1 MKAKKIVET
10 TTNRG
15 EFNRAYKR
23 YLENQPNGIR
33 CSYCKYHKGENGNK
47 KWYGGFYD
55 EKKNRY
61 DITHPNWK
69 LVSKNR
75 KQWMKNST
83 KISERKSTHP
93 FSNRMYV
100 DIVW

>member
-1 MKAKKIVET
+1 MKVKKIVET

-15 EFNRAYKR
+15 EFNRTYKR
-23 YLENQPNGIR
+23 YLESKPNGIR
-33 CSYCKYHKGENGNK
+33 CSYCKYHKGENNK
-47 KWYGGFYD
+47 GRGHYGGFV
-55 EKKNRY
+55 EK
-61 DITHPNWK
+61 DIKYPNWK

-100 DIVW
+100 EIVW